1 MVNNLLS
8 DVLHDSILLLPLAAD
23 LKADTFVIEYLLL
36 HSFLIDNKYQRIMI
50 QSLVQNFIVP
60 LLLSTLIYFYLPTP
74 ETNLLGKFLCLK

>member
-1 MVNNLLS
+1 
-8 DVLHDSILLLPLAAD
+8 
-23 LKADTFVIEYLLL
+23 
-36 HSFLIDNKYQRIMI
+36 MI